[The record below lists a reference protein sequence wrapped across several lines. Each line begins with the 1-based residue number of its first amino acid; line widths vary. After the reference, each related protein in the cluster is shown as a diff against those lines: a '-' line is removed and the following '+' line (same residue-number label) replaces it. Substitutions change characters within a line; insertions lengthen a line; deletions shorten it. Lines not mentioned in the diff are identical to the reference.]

1 MIRAFLAIDLPASLR
16 PVLSWA
22 QEELKK
28 SGADIKWVPVGNI
41 HITMKFFGNITDVQ
55 VNDISEAVTALAATQ
70 DPFTL
75 TVTDAGA
82 FPSPKNP
89 RVVWLGVGGELDIV
103 REFHRRLEIAFAAL
117 GFSPE
122 DRPFSPH
129 LTLGRV
135 KSPAGRTALTQC
147 LVHLP
152 SPAAPPFQVSDVVLF
167 RSNLTPRGATYLPL
181 KVIPLGG

>member
-22 QEELKK
+22 QEELAKG
-28 SGADIKWVPVGNI
+28 GADIKWVLVGTI
-41 HITMKFFGNITDVQ
+41 HITLKFFGNITEVQ
-55 VNDISEAVTALAATQ
+55 VNDIIKAVGALAATQ
-70 DPFTL
+70 EPFTL

-89 RVVWLGVGGELDIV
+89 RVVWLGVGGDLELV
-103 REFHRRLEIAFAAL
+103 REFNRRLGIAFAAL
-117 GFSPE
+117 GFPPE

-135 KSPAGRTALTQC
+135 RSPAGRGGLTQS
-147 LVHLP
+147 LVNLP
-152 SPAAPPFQVSDVVLF
+152 PPDAAPFQVSDIVLF

>member
-16 PVLSWA
+16 PVLSRA

-28 SGADIKWVPVGNI
+28 SGADVKWVPPGNI
-41 HITMKFFGNITDVQ
+41 HLTLKFFGNITEVQ
-55 VNDISEAVTALAATQ
+55 VEAIAQAATPIAAGQ
-70 DPFTL
+70 RPFSL
-75 TVTDAGA
+75 MVTDAGA

-89 RVVWLGVGGELDIV
+89 RVVWLGLGGDIEII
-103 REFHRRLEIAFAAL
+103 RDFHRRLESAFAAL
-117 GFSPE
+117 GFPSE

-135 KSPAGRTALTQC
+135 KSPAGRAALTRC

-152 SPAAPPFQVSDVVLF
+152 PPEAATLQVSEIVLF
-167 RSNLTPRGATYLPL
+167 RSNLSPQGATYLPL
-181 KVIPLGG
+181 KIIPLG

>member
-16 PVLSWA
+16 PVLSFA

-28 SGADIKWVPVGNI
+28 SGADVKWVPVGNI
-41 HITMKFFGNITDVQ
+41 HITLKFFGNITETQ
-55 VNDISEAVTALAATQ
+55 VEDIGEAVTALAANQ
-70 DPFTL
+70 EPFTL

-82 FPSPKNP
+82 FPSPRNP
-89 RVVWLGVGGELDIV
+89 RVVWLGLGGELDMV
-103 REFHRRLEIAFAAL
+103 QEFYRRLEIAFAAL
-117 GFSPE
+117 GFPPE

-135 KSPAGRTALTQC
+135 KSPAGRTALTQA
-147 LVHLP
+147 LAHLP
-152 SPAAPPFQVSDVVLF
+152 SPDAALFQVGEVVLF